1 MSQVLDELIA
11 LAADFNPITASLS
24 PDTLAVFFYFEVA
37 MQAMRTWLSPG
48 NPLDTITS
56 DEWDTIEAMVANA
69 YKEIMTPMIGQI
81 IEYVGSAFPP
91 NILPCDGAAYDR
103 VDYPDLYAVLDSAF
117 IVDADTFVVPDLR
130 DRVTIGQSATRDV
143 GLVGGEEEHMLT
155 VEELPAHD
163 HSANDAGHVHAEI
176 IAVDTL
182 VNGGLEAPAPSA
194 TAAPSS
200 TGLGYANISIGATG
214 DDVSHNN
221 MQPFLVLKK
230 GIIAL

>member
-11 LAADFNPITASLS
+11 LAADFNPMTASLS

-37 MQAMRTWLSPG
+37 MQAKRTWLSPG
-48 NPLDTITS
+48 NPLDEIS
-56 DEWDTIEAMVANA
+56 SEEWDTIEAMVATA
-69 YKEIMTPMIGQI
+69 YKELMTPMIGQI
-81 IEYVGSAFPP
+81 IEFAGASFPP
-91 NILPCDGAAYDR
+91 NVLPCDGATYDR
-103 VDYPDLYAVLDSAF
+103 VDYPDLYAVLDAVF

-130 DRVTIGQSATRDV
+130 DRVAVGESAGRAV
-143 GLVGGEEEHMLT
+143 GDTGGEETHTLT
-155 VEELPAHD
+155 IAELPSHD

-200 TGLGYANISIGATG
+200 TGLGYANISIGSTG
-214 DDVSHNN
+214 DDGAHNN